1 MKLQLAM
8 DKSAMGL
15 SFLCLAHC
23 LFLPSL
29 MVLLPTFLVLPI
41 EDEIFH
47 RALLVGVVPLSAF
60 ALFMGCRN
68 HRKWSIFVWGVIGLV
83 VLILAG
89 VLGHDILGEVGERVA
104 TVIGS
109 FFIIFSHYKNY
120 SNCYRHRCEC

>member
-1 MKLQLAM
+1 M
-8 DKSAMGL
+8 
-15 SFLCLAHC
+15 
-23 LFLPSL
+23 
-29 MVLLPTFLVLPI
+29 
-41 EDEIFH
+41 
-47 RALLVGVVPLSAF
+47 
-60 ALFMGCRN
+60 
-68 HRKWSIFVWGVIGLV
+68 IGLV